1 MRIRKKNWD
10 TENIITNEQE
20 YNIILSAY
28 NRQINS
34 YDRSNEDLYDEIY
47 ALEEERNEFIKKWKG
62 VYWNTVS
69 KV

>member
-34 YDRSNEDLYDEIY
+34 YDRNNEDLYDEIY
-47 ALEEERNEFIKKWKG
+47 ALEEERDEFIKKWKG

>member
-1 MRIRKKNWD
+1 MRTKKKNWD

-47 ALEEERNEFIKKWKG
+47 ALEEERDEFIKKWKG